1 MIDRRF
7 VLQALTA
14 AGLAKLPA
22 LALAERL
29 AAVPAAEQL
38 FAELARIEAR
48 AYSEEGIP
56 MLLACEDLAARSTGV
71 PAGFAPTDENEALA
85 ADTGP
90 CRALPELERE
100 ITEYDAANLVKL
112 LALAD
117 FEAGGGERSSPD
129 LRCRKRH
136 DRRPAGRQTAPAR
149 RQFPQH
155 AGTPARRI
163 QRQLAHCARHSRPS
177 TKPTSTVISRAAAG
191 TRTGRA

>member
-14 AGLAKLPA
+14 AGLAELPA

-85 ADTGP
+85 AAY
-90 CRALPELERE
+90 RAYAALLPELERE
-100 ITEYDAANLVKL
+100 MTEYDAANLVEL

-117 FEAGGGERSSPD
+117 FEAGGR
-129 LRCRKRH
+129 
-136 DRRPAGRQTAPAR
+136 
-149 RQFPQH
+149 
-155 AGTPARRI
+155 
-163 QRQLAHCARHSRPS
+163 
-177 TKPTSTVISRAAAG
+177 
-191 TRTGRA
+191 